1 MDELGLPVPIMCS
14 YWSSL
19 DGFRDSTGPP
29 LGLPFSSE
37 GESRLLPDRLSRR
50 RFSR

>member
-1 MDELGLPVPIMCS
+1 MDALGLPVPIMCS

-19 DGFRDSTGPP
+19 DGFRDSICPP
-29 LGLPFSSE
+29 FGLPFSSE
-37 GESRLLPDRLSRR
+37 GKSRLLPDRLSRR